1 MNNPEI
7 NITDSILEV
16 KAVGSI
22 RDVSADFECV
32 QTKTIAELLNAE
44 QQEEEEEDNNKDQKK
59 QKN

>member
-7 NITDSILEV
+7 NITDSVLEV

-44 QQEEEEEDNNKDQKK
+44 QQEEEDNNKDQKE
-59 QKN
+59 QKE

>member
-44 QQEEEEEDNNKDQKK
+44 QQEEEDNNKDQKE
-59 QKN
+59 QKE